1 MGKLIIAN
9 RYDRNY
15 DKVADAIHFIQ
26 ENFKQQP
33 SLECIAAHVKLS
45 PFHFQ
50 RLFSDWAGVSPKS
63 FLQFISA
70 DYAMSILR
78 DEQATLLDAA
88 YEAGLSGTGR
98 LHDLIIK
105 IQGMTPAEYK
115 NGGDNLQINYSAVQ
129 SPFGDVLIASTSKGI
144 CYMGF
149 VDSNEEAVFNDL
161 KKRYPNAR
169 YTHKSDSLQQN
180 AIQFYTQ
187 DWSNLSQIKLHL
199 RGSDFQLK
207 VWEALLQIPMGRLS
221 TYGNIAQ
228 NIQSPGAAR
237 AVGTAIGSNPVG
249 FLIPCHRV
257 IRSNGVSGGYMWGP
271 ERKSAMIGW
280 EAARFSTKFKS
291 SVNDQ
296 EEIHESI

>member
-1 MGKLIIAN
+1 MTKKNDINYQRIAE
-9 RYDRNY
+9 
-15 DKVADAIHFIQ
+15 AIHYIQ

-33 SLECIAAHVKLS
+33 SLETIASNLRLS

-70 DYAMSILR
+70 KYAMNILR
-78 DEQATLLDAA
+78 EDQASLLDAA
-88 YEAGLSGTGR
+88 YETGLSGTGR

-115 NGGDNLQINYSAVQ
+115 NGGENLLINYSYSR
-129 SPFGDVLIASTSKGI
+129 SPFGDVLIASTTKGI

-149 VDSNEEAVFNDL
+149 VDSNEDAVFNEL
-161 KKRYPNAR
+161 KKRYPNAK
-169 YTHKSDSLQQN
+169 YTHKSDSFQKN
-180 AIQFYTQ
+180 AAQFYTQ
-187 DWSNLSQIKLHL
+187 DWNNITQIKLHL
-199 RGSDFQLK
+199 RGSEFQLK
-207 VWEALLQIPMGRLS
+207 VWEALLQIPMGRLT
-221 TYGNIAQ
+221 TYGNIAK
-228 NIQSPGAAR
+228 NIQNPSAAR

-257 IRSNGVSGGYMWGP
+257 IRSNGISGGYMWGP

-280 EAARFSTKFKS
+280 EAARTS
-291 SVNDQ
+291 SYFESEIDDQ
-296 EEIHESI
+296 KDVHESI

>member
-1 MGKLIIAN
+1 MGKSVMASK
-9 RYDRNY
+9 YDRNY
-15 DKVADAIHFIQ
+15 DKIAEAIHFIH

-33 SLECIAAHVKLS
+33 NLESIAAKVQLS

-63 FLQFISA
+63 FLQLISA
-70 DYAMSILR
+70 NYAMKILR
-78 DEQATLLDAA
+78 EDQASLLDAA
-88 YEAGLSGTGR
+88 YETGLSGTGR

-115 NGGDNLQINYSAVQ
+115 NGGDNLQINYSFVQ
-129 SPFGDVLIASTSKGI
+129 SPFGEVLIASTAKGI

-149 VDSNEEAVFNDL
+149 VDSNEEAVFDDL
-161 KKRYPNAR
+161 KKRYPNAI
-169 YTHKSDSLQQN
+169 YAHKSDSLQQN
-180 AIQFYTQ
+180 AIRFYTQ
-187 DWSNLSQIKLHL
+187 DWSDLTQIKLHL

-207 VWEALLQIPMGRLS
+207 VWEALLKIPMGRLS
-221 TYGNIAQ
+221 TYGNIAL
-228 NIQSPGAAR
+228 NIQSSGAAR

-257 IRSNGVSGGYMWGP
+257 IRSNGNPGGYMWGP

-280 EAARFSTKFKS
+280 EAARTNAHLQAAIK
-291 SVNDQ
+291 DQ
-296 EEIHESI
+296 MHESI

>member
-1 MGKLIIAN
+1 MANKNDINYQRIAE
-9 RYDRNY
+9 
-15 DKVADAIHFIQ
+15 AIHYIQ
-26 ENFKQQP
+26 ENFKKQP
-33 SLECIAAHVKLS
+33 SLEDIAASVKLS

-50 RLFSDWAGVSPKS
+50 RLFSEWAGVSPKS

-70 DYAMSILR
+70 KYAMSILR
-78 DEQATLLDAA
+78 EDQASLLDAA
-88 YEAGLSGTGR
+88 YETGLSGSGR

-115 NGGDNLQINYSAVQ
+115 NGGANLLINYSYSK

-149 VDSNEEAVFNDL
+149 VDSNEAAAFNDL
-161 KKRYPNAR
+161 NKRYPNAR

-180 AIQFYTQ
+180 AIRFYKK

-207 VWEALLQIPMGRLS
+207 VWEALLHIPMGRLT
-221 TYGNIAQ
+221 TYGNIAE
-228 NIQSPGAAR
+228 NIQSPRAAR

-257 IRSNGVSGGYMWGP
+257 IRSNGISGGYMWGP

-280 EAARFSTKFKS
+280 EAARISANFEPSM
-291 SVNDQ
+291 NDH
-296 EEIHESI
+296 EKMHESI